1 MLYKDMIL
9 KLEYHKNRIIQLFI
23 KQGYF
28 PRQDEINEKLKSIDE
43 RLALFK
49 SYKFIPGE
57 KVNVK
62 ELNHNLEMLY
72 LDIKFLYEI
81 VQDLYIE
88 KYNTM
93 VLNIETHMIYLESL
107 ADYFKKRGHEEIN
120 STSLGRT
127 IMFKTDNFDIEV
139 KDETIE
145 IGAGEIELLEGSEI
159 ACFANINNTDK
170 TNIMFKFKAANNS
183 KDFIALPYNYNNE
196 TYLVPGELTINE
208 HDYTLSDNFNVN
220 DNIII
225 PIETNVNNSY
235 KILGG
240 KNKMIITDKVTGNI
254 SIADFPTSDN
264 PFVAVNNCYI
274 SFYVE
279 NKSNIEYSFS
289 EKPYHTN
296 FSLQNG
302 LIKTTKPIQKIF
314 LDVPKDFNCYFH
326 IDNDEGKV
334 WAELDEGILDG
345 PNLIYRGTTLVRDFK
360 IKEYVKD
367 KKTKY
372 SVYVVITEMD
382 NDEDIDSIYIKEIE

>member
-49 SYKFIPGE
+49 DYKFIPGQ

-62 ELNHNLEMLY
+62 ELNYALEMLY

-81 VQDLYIE
+81 AEELYIE

-127 IMFKTDNFDIEV
+127 IMFKTDGFDIEV

-145 IGAGEIELLEGSEI
+145 VGAGEVELLEGSEI

-170 TNIMFKFKAANNS
+170 TNILFKFKTADNS
-183 KDFIALPYNYNNE
+183 KDFIALPYNYNND
-196 TYLVPGELTINE
+196 TYLVPGELVIKE
-208 HDYTLSDNFNVN
+208 HAFNLSDSFNVN

-225 PIETNVNNSY
+225 PIETKVDNSY

-240 KNKMIITDKVTGNI
+240 KNKIIVTDKVTGEVK
-254 SIADFPTSDN
+254 IANFPTSDN
-264 PFVAVNNCYI
+264 PFVADNNCYI
-274 SFYVE
+274 SFFIE
-279 NKSNIEYSFS
+279 NKSNLEYSFS
-289 EKPYHTN
+289 EKPFHTN

-314 LDVPKDFNCYFH
+314 LDVPKGFNCYFH
-326 IDNDEGKV
+326 MDSDEGKV
-334 WAELDEGILDG
+334 WATLDNGILDG

-360 IKEYVKD
+360 IKEYIKD

-372 SVYVVITEMD
+372 SVYVIITEMD